1 MTTSRMVRFQQS
13 NDRLSFLMPGLCCF
27 LLSISL
33 PAIANTGGGRS

>member
-13 NDRLSFLMPGLCCF
+13 NDRLSFLMPGLGIL

-33 PAIANTGGGRS
+33 PVIANTGRGRS